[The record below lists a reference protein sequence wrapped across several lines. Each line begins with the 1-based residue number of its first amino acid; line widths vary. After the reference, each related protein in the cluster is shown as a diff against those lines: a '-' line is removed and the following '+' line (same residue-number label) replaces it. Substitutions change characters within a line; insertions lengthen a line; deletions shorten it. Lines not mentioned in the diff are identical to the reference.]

1 VIEAFKWYPIAMLPD
16 NGAGHREHGLNMVV
30 YAPELVNGDCN
41 PHGVAE
47 AYWQD
52 DGLQG
57 ETKPGAFIAPS
68 YCLSCDEW
76 HMIEVTPSHFMYLT
90 APLDAGGFGDYEGVT
105 AYERTIA
112 EESWLKLN
120 SIEVI
125 PAVPLPEALPDAP
138 EADNFIELHMRVADI
153 IRKKYV
159 RHTSNQKLA
168 HDTAMAVLEEVQRTY
183 EMLANAAG
191 MGSN

>member
-1 VIEAFKWYPIAMLPD
+1 MIEAFKWYPIGDLPD

-30 YAPELVNGDCN
+30 HAPELVNGDCN
-41 PHGVAE
+41 PHGIAE

-52 DGLQG
+52 DGLKG
-57 ETKPGAFIAPS
+57 ETVPGAFIAPF
-68 YCLSCDEW
+68 YCMSCDEW
-76 HMIEVTPSHFMYLT
+76 HMTEVNPTHFMYLT
-90 APLDAGGFGDYEGVT
+90 APIGSDAVT
-105 AYERTIA
+105 GYERGIA
-112 EESWLKLN
+112 EESWLRFN

-125 PAVPLPEALPDAP
+125 PTVALPEALPDAP

-159 RHTSNQKLA
+159 RHTGNQKLA
-168 HDTAMAVLEEVQRTY
+168 HDTAMEVLEEVQRTY

-191 MGSN
+191 VGTH